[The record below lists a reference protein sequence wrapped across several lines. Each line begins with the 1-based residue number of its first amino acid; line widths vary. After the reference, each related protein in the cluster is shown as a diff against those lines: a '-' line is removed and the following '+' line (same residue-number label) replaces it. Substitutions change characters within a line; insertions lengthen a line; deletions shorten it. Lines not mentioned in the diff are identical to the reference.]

1 MKKIILSIVFV
12 ISAVLCYAQND
23 SVYYD
28 DQQYYSQPAK
38 QYVVDNQNYFE
49 FALGAMIPDDDSN
62 SYFSF
67 DIEAGRYINKY
78 IGLGL
83 NFKYG
88 QESEYHDHLGY
99 IGPKVRFRINYSP
112 RNLLDLDIN
121 AGLGYGWYEYNLGTG
136 YYDYYDDYYYDGYYE
151 YYNDYK
157 TISYIVPNISAT
169 GYLNFNSYLS
179 IGIEPGFMW
188 YISTNKDESKN
199 VGVWS
204 ITGKLKLRF

>member
-1 MKKIILSIVFV
+1 MKKIILSIVFA
-12 ISAVLCYAQND
+12 ISAILCYAQND

-28 DQQYYSQPAK
+28 NQEYYSQPAK
-38 QYVVDNQNYFE
+38 EYVVDNHNYFE
-49 FALGAMIPDDDSN
+49 FALGAMIPDDGSN
-62 SYFSF
+62 SYFTF
-67 DIEAGRYINKY
+67 DVEAGRYINKY
-78 IGLGL
+78 IGLGF

-88 QESEYHDHLGY
+88 QESEYNDHLGY

-121 AGLGYGWYEYNLGTG
+121 AGIGYGWYDYNLGTG
-136 YYDYYDDYYYDGYYE
+136 YYDYYDDYYYGGYYD
-151 YYNDYK
+151 NDYK

-204 ITGKLKLRF
+204 IVGKFKLRF